1 MASKLEKR
9 SNAMLVSAEDGI
21 PLTFAMIGLA
31 KISGFN
37 WDAGNAR
44 KSEDKHGVS
53 MAEAEKMFFNT
64 PLPILED
71 AAHSAQ
77 EIRIHAFGKTDEGRA
92 LHITFTLRKAG
103 TLIRVISARD
113 MHRKER
119 AIYDQ
124 AS

>member
-1 MASKLEKR
+1 MDS
-9 SNAMLVSAEDGI
+9 
-21 PLTFAMIGLA
+21 A

-44 KSEDKHGVS
+44 KSEEKHGVS
-53 MAEAEKMFFNT
+53 MAEAEQVFFNT
-64 PLPILED
+64 PLLMLED
-71 AAHSAQ
+71 TVHSEKEA
-77 EIRIHAFGKTDEGRA
+77 RIHALGRSDEGRA
-92 LHITFTLRKAG
+92 LHITSTLRADG

-119 AIYDQ
+119 AIYEQ